1 MTDAAHT
8 PDDVTPVDAP
18 AGAAGAVSAPTVS
31 AEDLA
36 AKLAARLCHDFMSPA
51 SGIVSGLDLLEDPS
65 AKDMRDEAMNL
76 IESSARKLV
85 DLLTFS
91 RVAFGSYASAE
102 VFDARELEGLA
113 KGVFAHVRPELD
125 WQVAEPQ
132 LPKSAARAL
141 LNLLQIAA
149 GALATGGVARA
160 TATQVDGR
168 YTVLVEAQHARVR
181 MHPDV
186 AAGLAGQPLSEGL
199 AGRWVQA
206 YYLNAL
212 VSAAGGVVSAI
223 PGEEKI
229 SFQAVLPA

>member
-1 MTDAAHT
+1 MTDAA
-8 PDDVTPVDAP
+8 PSFDEPAPADAP
-18 AGAAGAVSAPTVS
+18 EGAAGAISSPAIS

-65 AKDMRDEAMNL
+65 AKDMRDDAMNL

-113 KGVFAHVRPELD
+113 RGVFAHVRPELD

-132 LPKSAARAL
+132 VPKSAARAL

-160 TATQVDGR
+160 TVAQADGQ

-186 AAGLAGQPLSEGL
+186 AAGLAGEALSEGL

-206 YYLNAL
+206 YYLYAL
-212 VSAAGGVVSAI
+212 VTAAGGVVSAT

-229 SFQAVLPA
+229 SFQAVLPG